1 MLAEANREIR
11 LALDTANFVA
21 ASNRSRYRSVF
32 RFARTGAVGTKE
44 IAP

>member
-11 LALDTANFVA
+11 LALNTANA
-21 ASNRSRYRSVF
+21 QVF
-32 RFARTGAVGTKE
+32 RFASAGAVGTKE